1 MTFPPSIPFP
11 ALASAREIAILRLV
25 GRLGVAE
32 TPWIGRLLFRDVSL
46 RSMQAMLTSLVDQ
59 HLLWRMEGRRQLVAT
74 KTPGKTIPRKGPYLY
89 GLTADAR
96 ALLGELGAE
105 PRDGT
110 LQRLIARDRRAPLP
124 TLSSLDDDLAR
135 SAWCAS
141 VLDHARRTPM
151 LAGVNLQ
158 AGCQIW
164 NNADELVQTIGA
176 VLILAFNPKGQQVTR
191 PAWELPWLSGEALD
205 PSWRLVRFALE
216 ADTGV
221 ANSATIMMQAQTY
234 SRLSQNKTYQK
245 LFGGPIKPVVLTP
258 PGDRINTVAQRW
270 QEAWPATPAMF
281 TSVDSALHPDYGAL
295 WGSYAKLV
303 QGGPCRAIP
312 LEGLVSTV
320 EKWAKLVAKWPYA
333 GGWAGA

>member
-1 MTFPPSIPFP
+1 MPFPPSIPFP
-11 ALASAREIAILRLV
+11 ALASAREIAVLRLV
-25 GRLGVAE
+25 GRLGVVE

-96 ALLGELGAE
+96 SLLGELGAE

-124 TLSSLDDDLAR
+124 TLTSLDDDLAA

-141 VLDHARRTPM
+141 VIDHARRTPM

-158 AGCQIW
+158 AGCQIV
-164 NNADELVQTIGA
+164 DSEGQLVQTIGA
-176 VLILAFNPKGQQVTR
+176 VLTLAFSKAQPATR
-191 PAWELPWLSGEALD
+191 PAWELPWLSGEAVD
-205 PSWRLVRFALE
+205 PSWKLVRFALE

-221 ANSATIMMQAQTY
+221 ANSATIMAQAQTY

-245 LFGGPIKPVVLTP
+245 LFGGPIKPVVLTL

-270 QEAWPATPAMF
+270 REAWPATPAMF
-281 TSVDSALHPDYGAL
+281 TSVAAALHPDYGAL
-295 WGSYAKLV
+295 WGNYAKLT
-303 QGGPCRAIP
+303 QDGACPAIP
-312 LEGLVSTV
+312 LEGLVSSV
-320 EKWAKLVAKWPYA
+320 ENWAKLVAKWPYA